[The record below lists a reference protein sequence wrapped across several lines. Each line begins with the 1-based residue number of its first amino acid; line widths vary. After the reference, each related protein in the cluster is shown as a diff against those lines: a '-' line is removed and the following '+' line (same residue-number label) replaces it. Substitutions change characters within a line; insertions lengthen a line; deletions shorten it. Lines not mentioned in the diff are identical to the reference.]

1 MMFVFELD
9 GLNVLTLYIR
19 HCSLQWRGRRAEGGG
34 RRALA
39 CSGSVTTVV
48 KDKQHRGSN

>member
-19 HCSLQWRGRRAEGGG
+19 HCSLQWRGRRA
-34 RRALA
+34 LA